1 MKLERK
7 KKTCNL
13 TRAAIAASDHK
24 CSCNDSPTI
33 IEWSRKIKVCYNN
46 NRIPRVFFLHL
57 SLSKPNKNICLIF
70 LLTNQDCW
78 VIDSFFVEGEVLG
91 QLFYTLRETNKTK
104 THWRLVKFIYSEKAT
119 KFWKIFTLLLS
130 YVVPVKSKVKILQN
144 FVAFSEYI

>member
-1 MKLERK
+1 MFKYKCLLSSFWSSFKVHTIDKRVFTWNLKERK
-7 KKTCNL
+7 KKTWNL

-24 CSCNDSPTI
+24 CSSNDSPTI

-46 NRIPRVFFLHL
+46 NRSPRGFFP

-104 THWRLVKFIYSEKAT
+104 THWRLVIMAD
-119 KFWKIFTLLLS
+119 
-130 YVVPVKSKVKILQN
+130 
-144 FVAFSEYI
+144 